1 MEHDG
6 YHLPV
11 MVSEVT
17 DLLARRPG
25 IYIDGTLGGGGHAFS
40 VMSALRRSGF
50 ENDSLLIGID
60 QDSFALEE
68 AAGRLRPF
76 ASRVRLERGNFSEMA
91 VIIERIRLHEGCR
104 LPVMGI
110 LLDLGVSS
118 FQIDTPDRG
127 FSYLRQGPLDM
138 RMDPDGGWS
147 AADIVNT
154 AEESELAGIIYRY
167 GEEKKSRAIARAIKA
182 RVREKGD
189 FRETAELAAV
199 VRSVVAGHD
208 RQIKSLSRV
217 FQALRIAV
225 NDELGVLESALED
238 GTACLAPSGRMGVMS
253 YHSLEDRMVKR
264 FFRDKSEDDWG
275 PKGVGL
281 REPLRSA
288 GFKLVTRK
296 SVVASDDEVR
306 INPRARSAR
315 LRVIEKKELEGESH
329 DRVYQ

>member
-1 MEHDG
+1 MENDG

-11 MVSEVT
+11 MVGEVT
-17 DLLARRPG
+17 ALLAIRPG

-40 VMSALRRSGF
+40 VMSALRRRGF
-50 ENDSLLIGID
+50 EDGSLLIGID

-68 AAGRLRPF
+68 AAVRLRPF
-76 ASRVRLERGNFSEMA
+76 APRVRLERGNFGDMA
-91 VIIERIRLHEGCR
+91 EILDRVRSREQCT

-127 FSYLRQGPLDM
+127 FSYMRQGPLDM
-138 RMDPDGGWS
+138 RMDPDGPLT

-154 AEESELAGIIYRY
+154 SDESGLAGLIYRY

-182 RVREKGD
+182 RVREKGELH
-189 FRETAELAAV
+189 ETGELAAV
-199 VRSVVAGHD
+199 VRSVVSGHEH
-208 RQIKSLSRV
+208 QIKSLSRV

-225 NDELGVLESALED
+225 NDELGVLERALED
-238 GTACLAPSGRMGVMS
+238 GTSCLGPLGRMGVMS
-253 YHSLEDRMVKR
+253 YHSLEDRMVKL
-264 FFRDKSEDDWG
+264 FFRDRSEDDWG

-288 GFKLVTRK
+288 GFRLVTRK
-296 SVVASDDEVR
+296 SVAASDEEVR
-306 INPRARSAR
+306 LNPRARSAR
-315 LRVIEKKELEGESH
+315 LRVIEKKE
-329 DRVYQ
+329 Q